1 MTAIKE
7 LITQFWQG
15 RLNAQDMI
23 QLEQRLKAEE
33 PLLKEELLA
42 DYEAL
47 LASGKVPE
55 QLLPSASVRVLAA
68 LQEQILREAPASP
81 KHTFKLA
88 PVLKWAASIA
98 IIGFAV
104 FVALNQPEF
113 PKSDQAQVN
122 VVQPAGKSYQNDQQK
137 DIRIVLPDAS
147 VVRLSPESK
156 LTYQADFGLKVR
168 NVQLSGK
175 AEFKVA
181 KDALRPFTVYAGKIT
196 TTALGTQFTVN
207 TRVKNQVQVRLIE
220 GRVVVRAA
228 GPGKFSMHPTFLV
241 PGDQL
246 NVDQLTGA
254 LRLKQSQNSRIRDAV
269 HQVLRPENPEVLVFR
284 QESLVSVLSQLQ
296 THYQQAIEFDET
308 ELAGLSFTGK
318 VREKDQV
325 KDLLNIVCSM
335 NGLDFTIQEDKIII
349 RKQKN

>member
-1 MTAIKE
+1 
-7 LITQFWQG
+7 
-15 RLNAQDMI
+15 MI
-23 QLEQRLKAEE
+23 QLEQRLKADE
-33 PLLKEELLA
+33 PLLKEELLS

-55 QLLPSASVRVLAA
+55 QLLPSASARVLAA
-68 LQEQILREAPASP
+68 LQEQILREAPASR
-81 KHTFKLA
+81 KHAFKFA

-98 IIGFAV
+98 VIGFAV
-104 FVALNQPEF
+104 FVALNQPEL
-113 PKSDQAQVN
+113 PKSERTQVSLA
-122 VVQPAGKSYQNDQQK
+122 QPAGKSYQNDQQK

-147 VVRLSPESK
+147 VVLLTPASK
-156 LTYQADFGLKVR
+156 LTYQADFGLKER

-207 TRVKNQVQVRLIE
+207 TRFKNQVQVKLIE
-220 GRVVVRAA
+220 GRVVVRAT
-228 GPGKFSMHPTFLV
+228 GRGRLSMQPTFLV

-254 LRLKQSQNSRIRDAV
+254 LRLEQSRNSRVKDAM
-269 HQVLRPENPEVLVFR
+269 HQVLRPENPEVLAFR
-284 QESLVSVLSQLQ
+284 QESLVNVLNQLQ
-296 THYQQAIEFDET
+296 AHYQQVIEFNES

-318 VREKDQV
+318 VRAKDQI